1 MLLKI
6 YSLLVFNL
14 HGFLLN
20 ECPDFNCT
28 FKNVSYFERSL
39 SNLTVLEEVLNGFSQ
54 SKETCCEV
62 SIENKICTTILPK
75 NEFESG

>member
-1 MLLKI
+1 MINYTLLRI

-39 SNLTVLEEVLNGFSQ
+39 SNLRY
-54 SKETCCEV
+54 
-62 SIENKICTTILPK
+62 
-75 NEFESG
+75 